1 MVLCRKR
8 RYEMAKMMGS
18 EVGYTYAYFAKSQFS
33 CSTYLVLFFLP
44 LGLTSSTK
52 SVRVDTLNI
61 LSMVD

>member
-1 MVLCRKR
+1 
-8 RYEMAKMMGS
+8 MAKMMGS